1 MYLTVQYVNVL
12 FAFSAHLVITEEI
25 ERKSDK
31 PHRGR
36 LMELPGSVLPG
47 MWEANVRSSNIVVKS
62 NGHANNSNIPKEE
75 GMEELP
81 LHALSLSLRHISASS
96 NTTPLEKYYTGEEST
111 PEGYVVSLIDP
122 SFNRVSSFIKQGVLT
137 NEEVDYC
144 VDEGEEKMLNDSYHL
159 SCLLLVAFDGFTS
172 SSDSTN
178 DAEHCS
184 EAMLAKCVW
193 PLDDDDEH
201 DGRSHKL
208 HMFGG
213 DKDSEAI
220 GVLFPCKLDFDNE
233 YYILISHDAKLR
245 ISAMDGK

>member
-1 MYLTVQYVNVL
+1 MPILPFLPTSFL
-12 FAFSAHLVITEEI
+12 TEEI

-62 NGHANNSNIPKEE
+62 DGHANNSNIPKEE
-75 GMEELP
+75 ETEELP
-81 LHALSLSLRHISASS
+81 LHALSLSLRHVSASS
-96 NTTPLEKYYTGEEST
+96 STTPLEKYYTGEQST

-122 SFNRVSSFIKQGVLT
+122 SFNRVSSFIKQGVFT

-159 SCLLLVAFDGFTS
+159 RCLLLVAFDGFTS

-193 PLDDDDEH
+193 PLNDDDDDDDEEH
-201 DGRSHKL
+201 EIGRRRHEL

-213 DKDSEAI
+213 DKDSEAT
-220 GVLFPCKLDFDNE
+220 GVLFPCKLDFGYE